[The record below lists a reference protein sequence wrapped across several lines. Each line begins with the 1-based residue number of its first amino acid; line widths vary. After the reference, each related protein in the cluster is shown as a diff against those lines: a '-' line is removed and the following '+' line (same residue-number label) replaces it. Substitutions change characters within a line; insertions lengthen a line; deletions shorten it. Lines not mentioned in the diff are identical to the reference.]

1 MEVQQYKNIPDHNIA
16 TYIRTYMTTY
26 NSNLVELY
34 ISWIF
39 LEHRYPISVYSYNIS
54 LIELGSYFS
63 NFT

>member
-34 ISWIF
+34 ISWSF
-39 LEHRYPISVYSYNIS
+39 LEHRYPINVYSYNIS